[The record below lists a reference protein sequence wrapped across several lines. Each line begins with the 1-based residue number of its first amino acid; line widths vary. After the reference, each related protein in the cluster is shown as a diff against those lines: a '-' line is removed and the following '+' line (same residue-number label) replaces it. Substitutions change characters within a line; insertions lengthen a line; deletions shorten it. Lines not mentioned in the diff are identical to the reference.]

1 MFKFAVRCE
10 RVWHSVHACV
20 CDLVGGVKAGVG
32 RHFVWWV
39 CVPVWSAAVV
49 STVAG
54 SGVPTFVDATGTA
67 AGFNDVL
74 GVTLDALGN
83 IYVSD
88 YGNRRIRKVSS
99 ASGMYSSCAR

>member
-1 MFKFAVRCE
+1 MLDGY
-10 RVWHSVHACV
+10 CV
-20 CDLVGGVKAGVG
+20 
-32 RHFVWWV
+32 V
-39 CVPVWSAAVV
+39 CVFLFVCAAVV

-54 SGVPTFVDATGTA
+54 SGAPTFVDATGTA

-99 ASGMYSSCAR
+99 AGGMYTASRPVLDHVSRNVVSCNLCLCLNLDCVGVTALL